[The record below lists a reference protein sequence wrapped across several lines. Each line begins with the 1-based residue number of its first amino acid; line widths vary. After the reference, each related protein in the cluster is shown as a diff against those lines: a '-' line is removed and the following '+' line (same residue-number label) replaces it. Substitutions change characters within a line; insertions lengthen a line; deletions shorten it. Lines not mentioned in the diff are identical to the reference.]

1 MGNQNLIIFENN
13 KMKILS
19 VLLLVCMV
27 GLAYQQAMWTCGKFE
42 VQNGSGHV
50 TKYRIKPR
58 MGGTNF
64 PGYCVRQA
72 RRRLQAVVPQEP
84 NCGHRRLAKKRG
96 LQAMIP
102 YKCPIMSGHQCYQC

>member
-1 MGNQNLIIFENN
+1 MGIKVYFTKLH

-19 VLLLVCMV
+19 VLLLVCMI

-42 VQNGSGHV
+42 VRSGTQV

-72 RRRLQAVVPQEP
+72 RRRLQAVVEP
-84 NCGHRRLAKKRG
+84 RCGHRRLAKTRG

-102 YKCPIMSGHQCYQC
+102 YYCPVMSGHQCYI